1 MKKILLLSNMYPSKR
16 YPHYGIFV
24 RNTEKILNEN
34 DYEVIKVVMEKED
47 RKFLKFWSYFI
58 YFFKSLYMLL
68 FKTND
73 YVYIHYP

>member
-47 RKFLKFWSYFI
+47 RKFLKF
-58 YFFKSLYMLL
+58 
-68 FKTND
+68 
-73 YVYIHYP
+73 